1 MPSKQRSQF
10 GQQIDSNKRSSYAFG
25 FGTATRFSGLKKDPE
40 PVSRGTVQQR
50 KKPTPYAVPG
60 PGYYDAGSAIGSQE
74 YSEKRSYPSF
84 GFSKANRFAQDAREQ
99 KQLLGVPA
107 PGTYAL
113 PPSTGFQPDSTKETL
128 PVVSFGTAHRDV
140 KVSIGKGYEDDLRGL
155 DTPGPA
161 VYKPASGIGPQ
172 QMSGKSTASTFSFG
186 TDMRATDPA
195 KKNHD
200 EIRTAAIPGPGTY
213 VTARSMGNQT
223 DSTKTTMPTYGF
235 GTCFR
240 DQAAKSSLGKL
251 QAQAQLGG
259 YLSPGPA
266 AQGAGPSA
274 YGTQL
279 HSGKAT
285 KPVVSFGREQRFR
298 AARAKSD
305 IVPGPGSYC
314 N

>member
-1 MPSKQRSQF
+1 MLPSKQRSQF
-10 GQQIDSNKRSSYAFG
+10 GPQIDSNKRSSYAFG
-25 FGTATRFSGLKKDPE
+25 FGTASRFGDLKKEPE
-40 PVSRGTVQQR
+40 PVSGGTARR
-50 KKPTPYAVPG
+50 KKPPAYAVPG

-84 GFSKANRFAQDAREQ
+84 GFSKANRFAQDARERR
-99 KQLLGVPA
+99 QLLGVPA

-113 PPSTGFQPDSTKETL
+113 PPSTGFQPDSTKESL

-155 DTPGPA
+155 GTPGPA
-161 VYKPASGIGPQ
+161 VYTPASGLGPQ
-172 QMSGKSTASTFSFG
+172 HMSGNSTASRFSFG

-200 EIRTAAIPGPGTY
+200 EIRTAAIPGPGSY
-213 VTARSMGNQT
+213 VTAKSMGYQT
-223 DSTKTTMPTYGF
+223 DSTKKTMPTYGF

-251 QAQAQLGG
+251 QAQSQLGG

-274 YGTQL
+274 YGTQP
-279 HSGKAT
+279 HSVWRET
-285 KPVVSFGREQRFR
+285 EQRLN
-298 AARAKSD
+298 D
-305 IVPGPGSYC
+305 
-314 N
+314 